1 MAGLGYS
8 RNLIFGL
15 DIGTRSIVGTVGY
28 KDEDR
33 FIVLAQQIK
42 EHETR
47 AMLDG
52 QIHDIKKVG
61 ETIASVRAGLEE
73 QIGKSLEEVCI
84 AAAGRVLRTITIHV
98 DYDFS
103 EDRVVVEEDVYALSA
118 MGVDQAY
125 SEFYP
130 SNDSSLKFYCV
141 GYSIIRYY
149 MNHYPIG
156 NPQDHKAGSI
166 GADMIV
172 TFLPEDVVDGLY
184 KAVEYAGLKVANLTL
199 EPIAAI
205 QVAIPERFRML
216 NIALVDV
223 GAGTSDISITKEGAI
238 VAYGMIPVAGDSLT
252 EAVAQY
258 CLVDFNTA
266 EVIKK
271 QILGNEKQQEDNIQ
285 YIDIMGLPQNVSAN
299 TLLSELKPVIDD
311 MTEKVAS
318 CIRELNGEKNVS
330 AVFVVGG
337 GGIIPGYT
345 QALAEKL
352 NIVKERV
359 AVRGEDVMGF
369 VDFPE
374 HAVKD
379 STLVTPIGICLS
391 FYIQNN
397 NFIFVTFNEKRLK
410 IYDNG
415 KLSVLDAAIQFNF
428 PNDGLFPKRG
438 MELQFT
444 VNGKSHLK
452 RGEFGEAALITV
464 NNESADI
471 HTVIKANDVINVI
484 PSTYGDPAKQTIGNL
499 SEYHQSIKIMV
510 NGKPVSLP
518 KFAKVND
525 KLQSAYYEIQNGDVI
540 EMLNYYTVSQVLEF
554 MDIILPKQAVFLVN
568 DVPAHRESLVYE
580 NFSVSFSLEDPESL
594 KDYSEEKTDPTNDNT
609 KGQDSYDICV
619 TVNQSK
625 VTLHGKALY
634 VYVDIFDYI
643 NFDLSKPKGGGIVT
657 NLNGQPA
664 EYLKEIHDGDVID
677 IYWKN

>member
-1 MAGLGYS
+1 MAGIGAR

-28 KDEDR
+28 KEEDR
-33 FIVLAQQIK
+33 FIVVAQQII

-47 AMLDG
+47 AMIDG

-61 ETIASVRAGLEE
+61 ETIASVTAGLED
-73 QIGKSLEEVCI
+73 QIGKSLKEVCI
-84 AAAGRVLRTITIHV
+84 AAAGRVLRTITTHV
-98 DYDFS
+98 DYVFS

-118 MGVDQAY
+118 MGVDEAY

-172 TFLPEDVVDGLY
+172 TFLPEDVVDGLH

-205 QVAIPERFRML
+205 QVAIPDKFRML

-252 EAVAQY
+252 EAVAQH

-266 EVIKK
+266 DVIKK
-271 QILGNEKQQEDNIQ
+271 QILGNETQQQDLIQ
-285 YIDIMGLPQNVSAN
+285 YTDIMGLPQSVSAA
-299 TLLSELKPVIDD
+299 TLLSVLKPVIDE
-311 MTEKVAS
+311 MTEKVAG
-318 CIRELNGEKNVS
+318 CIKQLNGDKNVS

-337 GGIIPGYT
+337 GGKIPGYT
-345 QALAEKL
+345 KALAEKL
-352 NIVKERV
+352 DIVKERV

-391 FYIQNN
+391 FYVQNN

-415 KLSVLDAAIQFNF
+415 KLSVVDAAIQFDF

-444 VNGKSHLK
+444 VEGKSHLK
-452 RGEFGEAALITV
+452 RGEFGEAAIITV
-464 NNESADI
+464 NKEPADI
-471 HTVIKANDVINVI
+471 HTLIKANDVINVI
-484 PSTYGDPAKQTIGNL
+484 PSTYGEPARQTIGNL
-499 SEYHQSIKIMV
+499 SEYHQFIKIMV
-510 NGKPVSLP
+510 NGKPINLP
-518 KFAKVND
+518 KFAQVND
-525 KLQSAYYEIQNGDVI
+525 DLQSEYYEIQNGDVI
-540 EMLNYYTVSQVLEF
+540 VMLNYYTVSQVLEF
-554 MDIILPKQAVFLVN
+554 MDIILPKEAVFQVN
-568 DVPAHRESLVYE
+568 DVAAKRESLVYE
-580 NFSVSFSLEDPESL
+580 NFTVSYRIEEPVHL
-594 KDYSEEKTDPTNDNT
+594 KNISGEH
-609 KGQDSYDICV
+609 DICV
-619 TVNQSK
+619 TVNKSK
-625 VTLHGKALY
+625 VTMHGKALY

-664 EYLKEIHDGDVID
+664 EFLKEINEGDVID